1 MFRYAVSPSV
11 QENFALQGDLTGRVG
26 RAVLPGTPRGVRG
39 SIFPPSGGSVPA
51 AGTAGASHA
60 PEEVPCP
67 PCFPIPRPC
76 WPWRPALGSRVVPA
90 RLLLFGVFCAVLPDL
105 DVIGFKLGI
114 RYADLLGHRGFSHSL
129 LFALLM
135 GLFGAALAPWLRCS
149 RPAAF
154 GVGLAAVASHILLDA
169 MTNGGLGRG
178 RAVAFGQGAVF
189 SGLAAHPGLA
199 SQFARLF
206 RQAGAGGADLGVA
219 LGLAALLGGGRHGL
233 AVASRSDQGPEDAPP
248 LRRLSLRTRRDSDP
262 GFAPV
267 RLAGVIPLLGSIHIA
282 FRCFDQSVGGE
293 GGGAFSRSGP
303 CAEVFLCPRQ

>member
-1 MFRYAVSPSV
+1 MFRYAVSPSGARKFRV
-11 QENFALQGDLTGRVG
+11 TGRFDRSG
-26 RAVLPGTPRGVRG
+26 RACCFAGNAARRARVDISAVGWKRPGRR
-39 SIFPPSGGSVPA
+39 
-51 AGTAGASHA
+51 TAGASHA

-76 WPWRPALGSRVVPA
+76 WPWRRPWAPASFPA

-169 MTNGGLGRG
+169 MTNGGLGVAALWPLDKARYFLDWRPIRVSPLNLRVFFG
-178 RAVAFGQGAVF
+178 RQGLEVLI
-189 SGLAAHPGLA
+189 SEWRLGPGCPA
-199 SQFARLF
+199 WRRAPRP
-206 RQAGAGGADLGVA
+206 GCCVA
-219 LGLAALLGGGRHGL
+219 L
-233 AVASRSDQGPEDAPP
+233 
-248 LRRLSLRTRRDSDP
+248 
-262 GFAPV
+262 
-267 RLAGVIPLLGSIHIA
+267 
-282 FRCFDQSVGGE
+282 
-293 GGGAFSRSGP
+293 
-303 CAEVFLCPRQ
+303 